1 MAKEAVQIIYFCLI
15 KSEFKSKVFFSCI
28 FFTRARDRKLDI
40 STEWPKP
47 CVSICSVSHRERPSP
62 PPPNMAVSTYA
73 CDMYKSHSSALPKQH
88 SLLVTTLFIWI
99 WGFSRPRKKIEKSY
113 NNFGSGGFKHV
124 PVVERTYPPACP
136 CCQQNT
142 LKCPLWWPNVPQ
154 GDVIKCPVSGGT
166 VMQCVQLVLFWI
178 FWGSALQTAWVRL
191 CFFNPNSP
199 FVLPLTDSWA
209 ETLEDSLSICFITHI
224 SFI

>member
-1 MAKEAVQIIYFCLI
+1 
-15 KSEFKSKVFFSCI
+15 
-28 FFTRARDRKLDI
+28 
-40 STEWPKP
+40 
-47 CVSICSVSHRERPSP
+47 
-62 PPPNMAVSTYA
+62 MAVSTYA